1 MNKIKRLFFGLTT
14 YAVMTFNNISYATSD
29 VEKDIANFE
38 LIKYALIFIGI
49 ILILL
54 VLVLSYKSDQNQEK
68 KEFLE
73 DIPQKDDDEYDDI
86 ETDEEQTLYS
96 AFDENEE
103 MISDTDK
110 KEISEVQADTA
121 TSDDFEF
128 DSIFDDTLN
137 NALDELED
145 FSDIS
150 KEETN
155 EIEDSNE
162 NIDLDQ
168 DFLNQMNESFKKK
181 TSQKNETKKTTKKN
195 NK

>member
-1 MNKIKRLFFGLTT
+1 MNRTRKVCFGLTT
-14 YAVMTFNNISYATSD
+14 YAIIAFNNISYATSD
-29 VEKDIANFE
+29 VEKQIANFE
-38 LIKYALIFIGI
+38 IIKYALIIIGI

-68 KEFLE
+68 KEFFDNVPE
-73 DIPQKDDDEYDDI
+73 KDETDYDNI

-103 MISDTDK
+103 TTSDKDK
-110 KEISEVQADTA
+110 KEISEVKADTT

-128 DSIFDDTLN
+128 DSIFDESLN

-150 KEETN
+150 KKETSKM
-155 EIEDSNE
+155 EDLNE

-168 DFLNQMNESFKKK
+168 DFLNQMNESFAKKI
-181 TSQKNETKKTTKKN
+181 SQKNETKN
-195 NK
+195 NKKEE